1 MEKIN
6 YKGRISSFQSLGT
19 VDGPGIRYV
28 IFMQGCPIRCIYC
41 HNPETWEV
49 NSGNQYTVDEVFE
62 KIIKCKSYFENG
74 GGVTFSGGEP
84 LLQCDFLLDILNKC
98 KENKIHTAIDTSGV
112 IPLEKCKAVL
122 DCADMIIL
130 DIKANDENEYKKICG
145 GSFNTVKENLD
156 YLEKIK
162 KPVWIRRVIVPTIN
176 DNIVDIEKFGGFLKN
191 YHCIENVELLPFRKL
206 CLEKYN
212 QLGIDFKAKNYDE
225 ADENTVL
232 ELQNNLKNYMKM
244 K

>member
-62 KIIKCKSYFENG
+62 KIIKCKPYFENG

-112 IPLEKCKAVL
+112 IPLEKCKAV
-122 DCADMIIL
+122 
-130 DIKANDENEYKKICG
+130 
-145 GSFNTVKENLD
+145 
-156 YLEKIK
+156 
-162 KPVWIRRVIVPTIN
+162 
-176 DNIVDIEKFGGFLKN
+176 
-191 YHCIENVELLPFRKL
+191 
-206 CLEKYN
+206 
-212 QLGIDFKAKNYDE
+212 
-225 ADENTVL
+225 
-232 ELQNNLKNYMKM
+232 
-244 K
+244 